1 MIATARDKPGAY
13 EGHPFIVEA
22 AVSLGGKNDIA
33 KEGINVVRFA
43 NRIPLLFEGGADVST
58 RVAHTKIR
66 WSNYKIDH
74 KRDKIGVFVS
84 IVSTKIPYKG
94 TGKEYIGDDCT
105 EIQQSVKRA
114 LLNCCN
120 QLKAHLTKRNALR
133 DMKERK
139 SRLAKYI
146 PDVGRALIGL
156 LDGMRARKRSLGQVG
171 NPREEDDVRGTPVK
185 KKLRLDPTAANEMI
199 RKLESEEVTED
210 SLKSDLKA
218 AIEAHHQQSLD
229 DGDDGAG
236 DGKGGKKNA
245 AKREEDLV
253 PIFLSVL
260 RGFDDPQHDIQH
272 PLFTFR
278 PFRPV
283 KHKLL
288 TPTAESGKV
297 SDDEQSV
304 GSVVSIESD

>member
-22 AVSLGGKNDIA
+22 AVSLGGKNEVA

-58 RVAHTKIR
+58 RVANTKIR

-74 KRDKIGVFVS
+74 KREKIGVFVS

-120 QLKAHLTKRNALR
+120 QLKAHLMKRNALR

-139 SRLAKYI
+139 SRLVKYI
-146 PDVGRALIGL
+146 PNVGQALFGL
-156 LDGMRARKRSLGQVG
+156 LEGMRTRKRLQGESGKL
-171 NPREEDDVRGTPVK
+171 EHEDDVRDAPVK
-185 KKLRLDPTAANEMI
+185 KKLRLNSAAADAMI
-199 RKLESEEVTED
+199 RRLDRKEVTES
-210 SLKSDLKA
+210 SLKDDLKA

-229 DGDDGAG
+229 DCDEGAG
-236 DGKGGKKNA
+236 DGKNGKNNA
-245 AKREEDLV
+245 VKEENMV

-260 RGFDDPQHDIQH
+260 QGFDDPRHDIKH

-283 KHKLL
+283 KHTFLKE
-288 TPTAESGKV
+288 AAKGANV
-297 SDDEQSV
+297 SADEQSMD
-304 GSVVSIESD
+304 SVVPVSD